1 MKFGVMKIKNGAI
14 GVNGRQYKSVAAKQN
29 KSQAMSDVV
38 GSKARTVAERS
49 NTTAH
54 SIHRKVGRSK
64 TLLRSAIKRPTAAP
78 GAISQRSPLIRKFA
92 EHPKVFKKEVTAK
105 STVNPRVER
114 LSPAQKQIT
123 SRTLKEQLI
132 KEKLAEV
139 SDKPARTKRQSLKA
153 RFMKRPKL
161 NIAAALT
168 AILLLGGYLAYINMP
183 NLSVR
188 VASSRAGIPASF
200 PEYHPDGYRFNG
212 PVTYSP
218 GEVELKFRSN
228 TNDQT
233 YTIKQQASNWDSQA
247 VLDNHVTRQSSNYL
261 TYSEQGLTIFTFG
274 NKAAWVN
281 GGVLYT
287 IDGNAPLSSEQI
299 LKIAASM

>member
-1 MKFGVMKIKNGAI
+1 MKIKNGAI
-14 GVNGRQYKSVAAKQN
+14 GGNGRQYRAVPTK

-38 GSKARTVAERS
+38 GSKNRTVAERS

-54 SIHRKVGRSK
+54 TVHQKVSRSK
-64 TLLRSAIKRPTAAP
+64 TLLRSAIKRPTPAP
-78 GAISQRSPLIRKFA
+78 GAVSQRSPLIRKFA
-92 EHPKVFKKEVTAK
+92 EHPQKLKSLTISASKVKFEEKPIKR
-105 STVNPRVER
+105 SSER
-114 LSPAQKQIT
+114 LTPAQKQIT

-139 SDKPARTKRQSLKA
+139 SDNPARSKRRSLKEL
-153 RFMKRPKL
+153 FLKRPKL
-161 NIAAALT
+161 NIAAALA

-188 VASSRAGIPASF
+188 VASARAGIPASF
-200 PEYHPDGYRFNG
+200 PEYHPDGYRFSG

-218 GEVELKFRSN
+218 GEVELKFSSN

-233 YTIKQQASNWDSQA
+233 YVIKQQASNWDSQA

-287 IDGNAPLSSEQI
+287 IDGTAPLSSEQI